1 MEVTTVWRVNGI
13 EYNRRIDAELVQMD
27 TWGVVGGIVVWN
39 VEWVDVSTFEDLA
52 VGKTVY
58 IATRIY
64 TNTERE

>member
-1 MEVTTVWRVNGI
+1 MSEEKGL
-13 EYNRRIDAELVQMD
+13 AKGLFFGFLAG
-27 TWGVVGGIVVWN
+27 GVVGGIVVWN